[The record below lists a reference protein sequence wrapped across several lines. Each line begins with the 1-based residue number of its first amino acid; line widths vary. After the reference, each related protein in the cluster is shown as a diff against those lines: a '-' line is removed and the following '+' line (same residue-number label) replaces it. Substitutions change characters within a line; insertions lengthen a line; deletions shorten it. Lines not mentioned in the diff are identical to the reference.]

1 MTREKLLLIPNWTC
15 KDVCFYS
22 NSKKTKAYE
31 IMKLAREKYN
41 GGVSF
46 NSQCVSRDSVLLV
59 LGTSIEREIYIL
71 KQLKERRTNEETLHS
86 RALPQ
91 R

>member
-1 MTREKLLLIPNWTC
+1 MTRANLLLIPHWTY

-31 IMKLAREKYN
+31 IMKVAREKYN
-41 GGVSF
+41 GKVGF
-46 NSQCVSRDSVLLV
+46 NSQCVSRDSVLLA

-71 KQLKERRTNEETLHS
+71 NQLKGKGKNEK
-86 RALPQ
+86 AL
-91 R
+91 